1 MQHFGEI
8 QIHEYLQNM
17 KLPLSAP
24 ICQTSKILSIVTFI
38 KYCKKSQILITYQ
51 IQDIARGKLFFIN
64 ACKRYDVFIEVKSFV
79 ILLGHVWLQSRC
91 FPHNLNLM
99 DLNLNGSGCRALSQ
113 FCKNSIWRVNG
124 LMKLRTSIQS
134 LKL

>member
-38 KYCKKSQILITYQ
+38 KCCKKSQTLIIHQ
-51 IQDIARGKLFFIN
+51 IQNIARGKLFVIKASKKYDDFI
-64 ACKRYDVFIEVKSFV
+64 AVQSSV
-79 ILLGHVWLQSRC
+79 ILLGLVWLQSRC